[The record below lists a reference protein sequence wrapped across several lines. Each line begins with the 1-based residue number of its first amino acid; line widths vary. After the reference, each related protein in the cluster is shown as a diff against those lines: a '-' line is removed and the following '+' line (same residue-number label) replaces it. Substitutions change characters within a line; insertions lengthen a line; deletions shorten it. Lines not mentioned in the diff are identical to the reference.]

1 MSSFSNASFK
11 LRNVDV
17 ITLDRYIFLLNV
29 LHPLYSVMTL
39 TTTSPERKRK
49 VFTIT
54 DKTNRIFSLSS
65 IREVLVRVEERYGD
79 REGQQVSCVFNC

>member
-1 MSSFSNASFK
+1 MSSFSNASLK

-39 TTTSPERKRK
+39 TTISPERKRK
-49 VFTIT
+49 GFTIT
-54 DKTNRIFSLSS
+54 DETNRIFSLSS
-65 IREVLVRVEERYGD
+65 TREVYLG
-79 REGQQVSCVFNC
+79 